1 MRRLRTALL
10 ILASTAAIVVGCAKR
25 PNDAQLTTNIKA
37 QLFSDPQTKNTNLQ
51 IAVKNGVATISGT
64 VPNNGARY
72 EAYKIAASTPG
83 VSKVDD
89 QMTIQTPEQTAET
102 TPPRAPY
109 NGKLSKTPILGE
121 PIGDRRAL
129 PPGSA
134 PPPPAAKAK
143 KVAEHKKH
151 ARKERR
157 VETAHEK
164 KSKAAVPAS
173 VPAAETAANAPATAP
188 VSAPIAQTP
197 APVKTPPPPAPP
209 QPITAQFSVGT
220 AIEIRTIDAIDA
232 GKNSP
237 GDEFQASLAKPLTSN
252 GKIVVPAGANVYLR
266 MVTASNAGQF
276 KGRSVVQLQLVRL
289 EFQGTDYPLVSDT
302 YTDEGDSRGKSTAEK
317 VGGGAIL
324 GALIGAIAGGGK
336 GAAIGGAV
344 GAGGGGVVQ
353 GASKAKQV
361 HISPETKI
369 DFALQQPLEITYLP
383 GGTQ

>member
-10 ILASTAAIVVGCAKR
+10 ILASTAAIVVGCAKK

-83 VSKVDD
+83 VTKVDD
-89 QMTIQTPEQTAET
+89 QMTVQAAEQSAQATPASAT
-102 TPPRAPY
+102 
-109 NGKLSKTPILGE
+109 
-121 PIGDRRAL
+121 
-129 PPGSA
+129 SA
-134 PPPPAAKAK
+134 PLLSAKEK
-143 KVAEHKKH
+143 KISKRKAHP
-151 ARKERR
+151 RKEHRS
-157 VETAHEK
+157 ETAQNNK

-173 VPAAETAANAPATAP
+173 VPAAETAANAPATPP
-188 VSAPIAQTP
+188 VSAPAAQTP

-252 GKIVVPAGANVYLR
+252 AKVVVPAGANVYLR